1 MFLCLCLVMPIM
13 WLQSNWLQG
22 SNLITLKHNIMKTTV
37 EIKKIAK
44 EKAMRMQLGTYSRLK
59 VNGEI
64 SDIVISPSS
73 SGVYFYDVPGTIG
86 SDILDKLIGFIYYGE
101 L

>member
-1 MFLCLCLVMPIM
+1 METIL
-13 WLQSNWLQG
+13 
-22 SNLITLKHNIMKTTV
+22 TT

-44 EKAMRMQLGTYSRLK
+44 EKAMRMPLGTYSRLK

-64 SDIVISPSS
+64 SDIVIQTSS
-73 SGVYFYDVPGTIG
+73 SGVYFYNVPGTIG
-86 SDILDKLIGFIYYGE
+86 SDVLEKLIGFIYYSE

>member
-1 MFLCLCLVMPIM
+1 MTT
-13 WLQSNWLQG
+13 
-22 SNLITLKHNIMKTTV
+22 ITS

-44 EKAMRMQLGTYSRLK
+44 EKAMRMPIGTYSRLK
-59 VNGEI
+59 VGVI

-73 SGVYFYDVPGTIG
+73 SGVYFYNVPATIG
-86 SDILDKLIGFIYYGE
+86 PDILEKLIGFIYYSE

>member
-1 MFLCLCLVMPIM
+1 MQLRNTFKKNDMTT
-13 WLQSNWLQG
+13 
-22 SNLITLKHNIMKTTV
+22 ITS

-44 EKAMRMQLGTYSRLK
+44 EKAMRMALGTYSRLK

-64 SDIVISPSS
+64 SDMVISPSS
-73 SGVYFYDVPGTIG
+73 SGVYFYNVPGTIG
-86 SDILDKLIGFIYYGE
+86 RDILDKVIGFIYYSE

>member
-1 MFLCLCLVMPIM
+1 MKA
-13 WLQSNWLQG
+13 
-22 SNLITLKHNIMKTTV
+22 ITS

-44 EKAMRMQLGTYSRLK
+44 EKAMRMPLGTYSRLK
-59 VNGEI
+59 VNNEV

-73 SGVYFYDVPGTIG
+73 SGVYFYNVPSTIG
-86 SDILDKLIGFIYYGE
+86 RNISEQLIGFIYYSE